1 MEYDQTPKYEQTLLQ
16 TALWAECAT
25 ASRLVRAFSITSQA
39 LGTLGPWCADRLWRF
54 ALQEVDKR
62 LDIHFGELDDAD
74 LLREEEDVLLK
85 RATEIINATPTL
97 RPCVDN
103 TELFAPKV
111 RKLVQILQFYNKRP
125 EDLCGIVF
133 VERRHTANVLEAL
146 IGELKEELGNIKCE
160 MLIGHGSSEDGDI
173 SMKYT
178 EQIKVIERFKKGEI
192 NLMIATNVAEEGL
205 DIQTCNV
212 VIRCVSRV
220 YVSRDMYVLWSDGLM
235 MSKLNGSCMLSS
247 DRFDFFHTLIAYIQ
261 SRGRARRPGSKYIV
275 MVEKGNGRELK
286 MLDDVRRMEEEMKRW
301 CEALPAD
308 RKAALLAGSDS
319 DDEVDSD
326 DDDYFDP
333 DQSYLIPATRAIV
346 TLNSSVSLVHYY
358 CAALPRDSFC
368 ILQPQFDVKPEGNG
382 YICHL
387 TLPSNSAIREVTS
400 ELLRSKGMAKRAAA
414 LKACIQLHQS
424 KALNDHLLPDVET
437 PEEEYR
443 DEKGLL
449 EGSKKR
455 KSHYPKKIPD
465 FWALPEENSVMSLR
479 TLYMT
484 MFKVNLTDDMYEG
497 QEYRTLCLLTRNRFP
512 PIPSFKVYF
521 RSVER
526 TADIVSLMP
535 ISLDDDQLDALYKFT
550 MKMCSSIV
558 NRDFVCSL
566 EEIPFLVAPLLPK
579 GQAAADKDNGQ
590 LIDWA
595 EIRMGTENHNLPVDP
610 NDLTDAI
617 IIDHADNQRRY
628 FVQRVRRDLNPL
640 STVPEGVQLRESGYK
655 NFADYYKTAFGL
667 ELTLADQPLIEVQ
680 LISKVRNFLQPVP
693 GAAPKQRARVAT
705 FVIPEYCRRFPIC
718 ASVFRSAMML
728 PSLLMRVD
736 AFLAMQELRLAHK
749 LYIDDRLLLEA
760 FTTPSANMEM
770 NYERLE
776 TLGDSFL
783 KFVVTIRLYILFPD
797 KHEGQLHSARIRI
810 ICNRALYKSAKE
822 LRLFERVL
830 STPFNRRLWRPPRFT
845 TKIDDK
851 PEMQETLRAMRE
863 HGLSDKTLADV
874 VEASL
879 GAAYLTGGVE
889 SGLECCVA
897 MQVPFDQ
904 ITTWAHFNEVYIADR
919 HKRPVRAD
927 PKALRTLSVARVEEI
942 TGHHFANP
950 LLIAEAL
957 THASLPNSTCP
968 CYQRLEFLGDAV
980 LDFLVIRYLF
990 HKYPVAV
997 PGVMTEL
1004 KDASV
1009 NNQILGAICLHV
1021 GLHRHV
1027 IHFSAK
1033 LVGAITQFATVVA
1046 EMRKRGECTG
1056 EYWSE
1061 LDVPKV
1067 LSDVVESML
1076 GAVFVDSGFQIEA
1089 VQQVFAKWVQP
1100 MLDNHVTPE
1109 TLKVHPLKTLTTRIQ
1124 QNGCEGLL
1132 LRFVLVQD
1140 FFNPSLFQAKISILS
1155 ALDDSL

>member
-1 MEYDQTPKYEQTLLQ
+1 
-16 TALWAECAT
+16 
-25 ASRLVRAFSITSQA
+25 
-39 LGTLGPWCADRLWRF
+39 
-54 ALQEVDKR
+54 
-62 LDIHFGELDDAD
+62 
-74 LLREEEDVLLK
+74 
-85 RATEIINATPTL
+85 
-97 RPCVDN
+97 
-103 TELFAPKV
+103 
-111 RKLVQILQFYNKRP
+111 
-125 EDLCGIVF
+125 
-133 VERRHTANVLEAL
+133 
-146 IGELKEELGNIKCE
+146 
-160 MLIGHGSSEDGDI
+160 
-173 SMKYT
+173 
-178 EQIKVIERFKKGEI
+178 
-192 NLMIATNVAEEGL
+192 
-205 DIQTCNV
+205 
-212 VIRCVSRV
+212 
-220 YVSRDMYVLWSDGLM
+220 
-235 MSKLNGSCMLSS
+235 
-247 DRFDFFHTLIAYIQ
+247 
-261 SRGRARRPGSKYIV
+261 

-286 MLDDVRRMEEEMKRW
+286 MLDDVHRMEEEMKKW

-308 RKAALLAGSDS
+308 RKAELLSG
-319 DDEVDSD
+319 DEADSD
-326 DDDYFDP
+326 DDDFDP

-346 TLNSSVSLVHYY
+346 SLNSSVALVHYY
-358 CAALPRDSFC
+358 CAALPRDSYC
-368 ILQPQFDVKPEGNG
+368 NPQPQFDVKPEGNG

-387 TLPSNSAIREVTS
+387 TLPSNSPLREVTS

-414 LKACIQLHQS
+414 LKACILLHQL
-424 KALNDHLLPDVET
+424 KALNDHLLPDVEN
-437 PEEEYR
+437 PEEEMEEYR

-479 TLYMT
+479 TLHMT

-497 QEYRTLCLLTRNRFP
+497 QEYRTLCLLTRNGFP

-535 ISLDDDQLDALYKFT
+535 ISLDNDQLDALYRFT

-558 NRDFVCSL
+558 NRDFVCLL
-566 EEIPFLVAPLLPK
+566 EEIPFLVAPLLSK
-579 GQAAADKDNGQ
+579 GQIAPDKDNSE

-595 EIRMGTENHNLPVDP
+595 EIRMGTENYTLPIDP
-610 NDLTDAI
+610 NDLEPLTDAV

-640 STVPEGVQLRESGYK
+640 SPVPEGVQLRESGYK
-655 NFADYYKTAFGL
+655 NFADYYKKVFGL

-680 LISKVRNFLQPVP
+680 IVPKVRNFLQTVP
-693 GAAPKQRARVAT
+693 GAAPKQKARVAT

-718 ASVFRSAMML
+718 ASVFRSATML

-736 AFLAMQELRLAHK
+736 AFLAVQELRQAHK
-749 LYIDDRLLLEA
+749 LHVDDRLLLEA

-822 LRLFERVL
+822 LRLFERIL
-830 STPFNRRLWRPPRFT
+830 SMPFNRRLWRPPRFT

-874 VEASL
+874 VEASF

-889 SGLECCVA
+889 SALGCCIA

-904 ITTWAHFNEVYIADR
+904 ITTWAHFNEAYITDR
-919 HKRPVRAD
+919 HKRPARAD
-927 PKALRTLSVARVEEI
+927 PKALRTLNVARIEEI
-942 TGHHFANP
+942 TGYHFANP

-968 CYQRLEFLGDAV
+968 CYQRLEFLGDAI

-1009 NNQILGAICLHV
+1009 NNQILGAICLHI

-1033 LVGAITQFATVVA
+1033 LVGAITQFATAVA
-1046 EMRKRGECTG
+1046 KMRERGECTG

-1089 VQQVFAKWVQP
+1089 VQQVFAKWVEP

-1132 LRFVLVQD
+1132 LRNHTSSDTDSESQTCTIFIHDHPITRASSNSIRVARKLAAA
-1140 FFNPSLFQAKISILS
+1140 QANTILDEKPEYLKS
-1155 ALDDSL
+1155 VCNCALTRKHRDVDDSEDEDRDGGVGG